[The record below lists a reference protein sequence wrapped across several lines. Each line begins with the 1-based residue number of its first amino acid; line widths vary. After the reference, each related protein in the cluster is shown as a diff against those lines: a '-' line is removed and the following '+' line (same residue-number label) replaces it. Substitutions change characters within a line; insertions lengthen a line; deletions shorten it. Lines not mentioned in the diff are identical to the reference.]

1 MKTLDT
7 SKLTKQQERQL
18 HETGSAY
25 REVVDRLYALQEW
38 AGMSQDWVQETAT
51 AIAKDVEKTT
61 GIDLGE
67 L

>member
-1 MKTLDT
+1 MQNN
-7 SKLTKQQERQL
+7 LTPQQQRQL
-18 HETGSAY
+18 HEAGAAY

-51 AIAKDVEKTT
+51 QISKEVQDTT